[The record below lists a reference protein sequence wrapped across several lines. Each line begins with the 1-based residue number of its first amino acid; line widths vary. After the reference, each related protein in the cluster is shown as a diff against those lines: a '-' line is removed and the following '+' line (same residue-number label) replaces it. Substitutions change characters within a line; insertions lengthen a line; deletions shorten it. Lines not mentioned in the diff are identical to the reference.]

1 MVEDI
6 LLLILVVLMVDLLI
20 VCVGV
25 MVCGNV
31 IILFVCGWDVK
42 FIFEVFWGD
51 SVEKIFWVWLGNEC
65 DQELFIEDVL
75 DDFIFFFLL
84 IG

>member
-65 DQELFIEDVL
+65 D
-75 DDFIFFFLL
+75 
-84 IG
+84 